1 VLRAG
6 AHDERNREKADHES
20 GERQDEA
27 ALALATRLPGMSRAV
42 ARALTRAT
50 EGCGVSSALVRNS
63 CMERAVP
70 VPRRVASSE
79 RAEAM
84 RSAAMASRHA
94 NVQKPSVVTEGS
106 IEGRTF
112 G

>member
-1 VLRAG
+1 MLRAG
-6 AHDERNREKADHES
+6 GHDEHNREKADHES

-27 ALALATRLPGMSRAV
+27 ALAHATRLPGMSRTV

-50 EGCGVSSALVRNS
+50 EGCGASSALVRSS
-63 CMERAVP
+63 CVERTVP

-84 RSAAMASRHA
+84 RRAATASRHA
-94 NVQKPSVVTEGS
+94 NARKPSVVTEGS